1 MLLKPKINFEPC
13 LAQTHQNLAKPFSVP
28 LHPWQDQYY
37 LLVLVFHGTQ
47 AKKKK
52 DRKGAKKMKQNSNC
66 TKDFDLKEKERILIE
81 RLQGPLSTKL

>member
-1 MLLKPKINFEPC
+1 MLLKPKINFEPR

-52 DRKGAKKMKQNSNC
+52 GQKRSQENEAEFQLHKG
-66 TKDFDLKEKERILIE
+66 F
-81 RLQGPLSTKL
+81 